1 MRTLCCLL
9 MLLVTQVQAAETSG
23 EWISLFNGTDL
34 TGWTG
39 DPKLWSVEN
48 GTIVGSTE
56 GVKLTHNTFL
66 STKDTYDNFV
76 LKLKFKLR
84 NHNSGVQFRS
94 KQFDNYVVKGYQAD
108 IADKRYMG
116 ILYEEGGR
124 GILVDVKP
132 DEVAKHVKLDDWNEY
147 TITADGS
154 KITQEIN
161 GFKTVEYV
169 EKGEGATSGIIAFQ
183 LHQGPEMKVYFKDV
197 QIKPLG
203 SKK

>member
-1 MRTLCCLL
+1 